1 MTTTAA
7 GRLILALGAVVALAT
22 LAIADLGG
30 AGPGAWGFVLGLA
43 AAAAL
48 PYVVLWRAAR
58 TGPAWVALLAAVL
71 ACGLD
76 LGARIRVRWFPQ
88 DAQDALLLVALPM
101 WLIPGALLVW
111 CGLALAHGRREAR
124 RRGRAP

>member
-1 MTTTAA
+1 MTPIAA

-30 AGPGAWGFVLGLA
+30 AGAGTWAFVLGLA
-43 AAAAL
+43 VAAAL
-48 PYVVLWRAAR
+48 PYLVLSRAAR
-58 TGPAWVALLAAVL
+58 TGPAWIVLLAAVL

-88 DAQDALLLVALPM
+88 DAQDALLLVALPL
-101 WLIPGALLVW
+101 WLIPGSLLLW
-111 CGLALAHGRREAR
+111 CGLALARGRREAR
-124 RRGRAP
+124 RRGDAR